1 MDVSSQMR
9 TFIVER
15 ELSSDEE
22 KESSRLK
29 PKITHRKNEYRRNFE
44 LPSHYASD
52 EPEILEV
59 EFITLLVTLT
69 ISFII
74 CAAVTFLLVWVSS
87 IYQKTNFAEQATVQ
101 AHSQIKNL
109 NQLKPIF
116 KYVDH
121 IITAREVSDL
131 LKERKIEPLESSI
144 NSTDGL
150 QISKIL

>member
-1 MDVSSQMR
+1 MDISSKMG
-9 TFIVER
+9 TCIIER

-22 KESSRLK
+22 KEWSRLK
-29 PKITHRKNEYRRNFE
+29 PKITHRKNEFQRNFE
-44 LPSHYASD
+44 LPSHNASD

-74 CAAVTFLLVWVSS
+74 CAAMTYLLVWVSS
-87 IYQKTNFAEQATVQ
+87 IYQKPNFAEPATVQ

-121 IITAREVSDL
+121 IITATEISDL
-131 LKERKIEPLESSI
+131 LKERKIETLESSI

>member
-29 PKITHRKNEYRRNFE
+29 PKITHRKNEYRKKFE

-74 CAAVTFLLVWVSS
+74 CAAMTYLLVWVSS
-87 IYQKTNFAEQATVQ
+87 IYQKTNFAEPTTVP
-101 AHSQIKNL
+101 AHS
-109 NQLKPIF
+109 
-116 KYVDH
+116 
-121 IITAREVSDL
+121 
-131 LKERKIEPLESSI
+131 KI
-144 NSTDGL
+144 
-150 QISKIL
+150 

>member
-1 MDVSSQMR
+1 MR

-15 ELSSDEE
+15 ELSSE

-29 PKITHRKNEYRRNFE
+29 PKITHRKNEYRKKFE

-74 CAAVTFLLVWVSS
+74 CAAMTYLLVWVSS
-87 IYQKTNFAEQATVQ
+87 IYQKTNFAEPTTVP
-101 AHSQIKNL
+101 AHS
-109 NQLKPIF
+109 
-116 KYVDH
+116 
-121 IITAREVSDL
+121 
-131 LKERKIEPLESSI
+131 KI
-144 NSTDGL
+144 
-150 QISKIL
+150 

>member
-29 PKITHRKNEYRRNFE
+29 PKITHRKNEFRRNFE
-44 LPSHYASD
+44 LPSHYTCD

-74 CAAVTFLLVWVSS
+74 CAAMTYLLVWVSS
-87 IYQKTNFAEQATVQ
+87 IYQKTNFAEQTTVQ
-101 AHSQIKNL
+101 AHS
-109 NQLKPIF
+109 
-116 KYVDH
+116 
-121 IITAREVSDL
+121 
-131 LKERKIEPLESSI
+131 KI
-144 NSTDGL
+144 
-150 QISKIL
+150 